1 VIFAQGRAYPSA
13 AEARKPRESTGA
25 GDAFAA
31 AFLAA
36 FIRRKSL
43 AECADLGNRTAR
55 ESLDTPGA
63 VIPRKRLREIIKR
76 LQSGFTE

>member
-1 VIFAQGRAYPSA
+1 VETTALNPLY
-13 AEARKPRESTGA
+13 STGA

-36 FIRRKSL
+36 FIRHKPL

-55 ESLDTPGA
+55 EALDLPGA
-63 VIPRKRLREIIKR
+63 GIPREKLGGVAKS
-76 LQSGFTE
+76 LAL